1 MTVHSILQS
10 LPRYY
15 LNDLNYLQKCFWTA
29 GLLAARKPN
38 GANMCFLFFIWLTT
52 EQNNHLFKN
61 VTFSR
66 VSFNQKK
73 RLISWNG
80 QEEATATWRS
90 NLMRIA
96 LDSICHK
103 CHCNIV
109 TWLSDGFP
117 GLPFFLLFKIHRNSV
132 SHIFSIILVN
142 FPNHTK

>member
-1 MTVHSILQS
+1 MATVTAV
-10 LPRYY
+10 LPAYHGGPDFETFPSFLITY
-15 LNDLNYLQKCFWTA
+15 KNVSGQQGC
-29 GLLAARKPN
+29 LLLGNQRGKPVFSVFHL
-38 GANMCFLFFIWLTT
+38 ANQTT

-66 VSFNQKK
+66 VSLSEK

-117 GLPFFLLFKIHRNSV
+117 GLFFSFFFLR
-132 SHIFSIILVN
+132 SIETQYPTYFQLQ
-142 FPNHTK
+142 